1 MKDVL
6 LILGTGGSVGI
17 PMLGCTCSVCRSKNS
32 KDKRLRSGAVFKV
45 NGKNILIDAG
55 PDIRQQCIEN
65 EIDHI
70 DALFLTH
77 YHEDH
82 VGGINDLRGFF
93 IKRKHNPIPVYLSES
108 TYEMLVIRFAYLLD
122 RFSFHIIYDHMGTI
136 NIFDTAFAYCCYMQG
151 TVPVLGFRYKN
162 AAYFTDIKYYDDSIF
177 PFLEEVSDLVIGA
190 LDLEGSHMH
199 FSVQEASEFGKKAK
213 VKNTYLIHMNHKIE
227 HEVVTKT
234 LREGLYLA
242 VDGMVINV

>member
-6 LILGTGGSVGI
+6 QILGTGGSTGV
-17 PMLGCTCSVCRSKNS
+17 PMLGCDCAICKSKNR
-32 KDKRLRSGAVFKV
+32 KDKRLRSGAVFKI

-65 EIDHI
+65 GIDHI
-70 DALFLTH
+70 DALFITH

-82 VGGINDLRGFF
+82 VGGFNDLRGFF
-93 IKRKHNPIPVYLSES
+93 IKRKHDPIPVYLSEN
-108 TYEMLVIRFAYLLD
+108 TYEMLVVRFGYLLD
-122 RFSFHIIYDHMGTI
+122 RFRFHKIYDHMGTI
-136 NIFDTAFAYCCYMQG
+136 RIFDTAFAYCSYEQG

-177 PFLEEVSDLVIGA
+177 SFLEDVTDLVIGA

-199 FSVQEASEFGKKAK
+199 FSVEEASEFGKRAK

-234 LREGLYLA
+234 LREGLHLA
-242 VDGMVINV
+242 LDGMVINV